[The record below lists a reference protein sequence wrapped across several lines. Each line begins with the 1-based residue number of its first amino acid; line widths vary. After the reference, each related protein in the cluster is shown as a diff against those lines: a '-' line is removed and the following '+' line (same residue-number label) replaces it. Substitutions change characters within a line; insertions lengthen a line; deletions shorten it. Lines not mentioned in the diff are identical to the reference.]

1 MRLLAFFYIIVL
13 VSLLVVSGGDMARDL
28 RAECAKWNG
37 NADNT
42 GFMPVSK

>member
-13 VSLLVVSGGDMARDL
+13 VSLLAVSGGDMARGL
-28 RAECAKWNG
+28 RADRAKRNG

-42 GFMPVSK
+42 GFVPVSK